1 MRIGAILSD
10 YDGTLCS
17 TASLKSQDDDN
28 KKSNNRIPTKLEK
41 ILRDIFELKDTLTLD

>member
-1 MRIGAILSD
+1 MRIDAILSD

-17 TASLKSQDDDN
+17 TASLKSQD
-28 KKSNNRIPTKLEK
+28 KNNSTSRIPTKLEK